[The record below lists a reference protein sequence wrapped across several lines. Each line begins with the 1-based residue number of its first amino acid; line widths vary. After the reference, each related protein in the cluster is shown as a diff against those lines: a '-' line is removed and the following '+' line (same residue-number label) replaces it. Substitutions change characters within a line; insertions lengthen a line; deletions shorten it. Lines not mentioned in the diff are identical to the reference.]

1 MWCSNMALAEISTY
15 PTLSCMLLPLNGTD
29 VLLPKSIV
37 KEVVFKPTIEAIDEE
52 EDWLIGEIDWEDHVV
67 PVISFERV
75 CNQAR
80 VAKSNHIRAVIC
92 YVIENS
98 ETFPLYA
105 IEVQSMPRPLILD
118 SRALYNHDGMM
129 SKSSELIS
137 HYVKI
142 GSKELAI
149 PNFQKLEEILLTRAC

>member
-1 MWCSNMALAEISTY
+1 MSLAEVSTY

-37 KEVVFKPTIEAIDEE
+37 KEVVYKPTIESFGEE
-52 EDWLIGEIDWEDHVV
+52 EDWLIGEIEWDDYIV
-67 PVISFERV
+67 PVISFERL

-80 VAKSNHIRAVIC
+80 VAKSNHIRAVVC
-92 YVIENS
+92 YVIENT
-98 ETFPLYA
+98 EAFPLYA

-118 SRALYNHDGMM
+118 SRALYPHDGMM
-129 SKSSELIS
+129 SKYSELIS

-149 PNFQKLEEILLTRAC
+149 PNFQKLEEILLTRAS

>member
-1 MWCSNMALAEISTY
+1 MTLVETSTY

-29 VLLPKSIV
+29 VLLPKSLV
-37 KEVVFKPTIEAIDEE
+37 KEVVFKPTIEALGDE
-52 EDWLIGEIDWEDHVV
+52 EDWLVGEIEWEEFIV
-67 PVISFERV
+67 PVISFERL
-75 CNQAR
+75 CNQSR
-80 VAKSNHIRAVIC
+80 SAKSNHIRAVIC
-92 YVIENS
+92 YVIDNS
-98 ETFPLYA
+98 EAFPLYA

-129 SKSSELIS
+129 SKSSELIT

-149 PNFQKLEEILLTRAC
+149 PNFQKLEEILLTRAS

>member
-1 MWCSNMALAEISTY
+1 MSLSEVSTY
-15 PTLSCMLLPLNGTD
+15 PTLSCLLLPLGSND

-37 KEVVFKPTIEAIDEE
+37 KEVVYKPAINTYEDD
-52 EDWLIGEIDWEDHVV
+52 EDWLIGDIEWQDYVV
-67 PVISFERV
+67 PVVSFERL
-75 CNQAR
+75 CNQPR
-80 VAKSNHIRAVIC
+80 VSKTKHIRAVIC
-92 YVIENS
+92 YVIENT
-98 ETFPLYA
+98 EAFPLYA

-129 SKSSELIS
+129 SKHSELIS

-149 PNFQKLEEILLTRAC
+149 PNFQKLEEILLTRAN

>member
-1 MWCSNMALAEISTY
+1 MALAETSTY

-37 KEVVFKPTIEAIDEE
+37 KEVVFKPTIEAFGEE
-52 EDWLIGEIDWEDHVV
+52 DDWLIGEIEWEEFII
-67 PVISFERV
+67 PVISFERL
-75 CNQAR
+75 CNQSR
-80 VAKSNHIRAVIC
+80 VVKSNHIRAVIC
-92 YVIENS
+92 YVIDNT

-105 IEVQSMPRPLILD
+105 IEAQSMPRPLILD

-142 GSKELAI
+142 GSKELVV
-149 PNFQKLEEILLTRAC
+149 PNFQKLEEILLTRAS

>member
-1 MWCSNMALAEISTY
+1 MSFAESITY

-37 KEVVFKPTIEAIDEE
+37 KEVVYKPAMTIFDGED
-52 EDWLIGEIDWEDHVV
+52 DWLIGEIDWEDYVI
-67 PVISFERV
+67 PVISFERL
-75 CNQAR
+75 CNQTR
-80 VAKSNHIRAVIC
+80 TIKSNHIRAVIC
-92 YVIENS
+92 YVVENS

-129 SKSSELIS
+129 SKYSELIS
-137 HYVKI
+137 YYVKI

-149 PNFQKLEEILLTRAC
+149 PNFQKLEEILLTRAT